1 MSDKKEELSPD
12 VIGDRIR
19 ELRQKHGLDLK
30 DISKATNISV
40 DILRAL
46 EKGEWSRLGSKFLI
60 KSFIKSYCEVLQEP
74 SNELLMEID
83 HIGDY
88 QCGVST
94 FKPLLASEKKTL
106 IKNKKK
112 SLFYLLVMFI
122 AVFMVAGG
130 IYVYRYNGMKS
141 ETIVPAEQETTIK
154 IPKEV
159 LLPGEKQAETEITS
173 NENVEVASEPKGF
186 LNDKG
191 LEVSKP
197 LSIALFEQEFENS
210 QVPNEER
217 IDVSVQQK
225 GEIEPVKPE
234 HLSHKLVIKAIE
246 KTWIK
251 VWVDEAKPTSKLLQP
266 GDVMEFDV
274 EKSARMVIGN
284 AGGITLAWDN
294 EVFTNLGKR
303 GAVIKISIPADLK
316 KKSLQ

>member
-1 MSDKKEELSPD
+1 
-12 VIGDRIR
+12 
-19 ELRQKHGLDLK
+19 
-30 DISKATNISV
+30 
-40 DILRAL
+40 
-46 EKGEWSRLGSKFLI
+46 
-60 KSFIKSYCEVLQEP
+60 
-74 SNELLMEID
+74 MEID

-94 FKPLLASEKKTL
+94 FKPLLASEKKPL

-130 IYVYRYNGMKS
+130 IYVYRYNSMKS

-154 IPKEV
+154 IPKEI
-159 LLPGEKQAETEITS
+159 LLPNEKKQIERTPSEIEITS
-173 NENVEVASEPKGF
+173 NENVEVASEPKRF
-186 LNDKG
+186 LKDKG
-191 LEVSKP
+191 LEMSKP
-197 LSIALFEQEFENS
+197 LSIALFEQEFENL